1 MQRNLTNL
9 SKIQTQMSSMK
20 NFSKPSDDPINVQ
33 RAMQLQTSIDY
44 NAQYAV
50 NIKATQGWMQ
60 TTDTA
65 LVQLSTVLT
74 NIRNNLEKGGG
85 DGGYTQDERDKI
97 NDEVNQEVSQVA
109 QLLNTNFKGEYVF
122 GGTAG
127 LSKPVSTSNYDI
139 TRTVVSDGFDIS
151 GWKTGTVTFNIM
163 NSNGTTIDKTITLDT
178 KDSSGNPPD
187 TIDDVIKNLNAKIQ
201 SDTDFKDKINVV
213 KTDDGNIKF
222 LAVDSSETIKIDS
235 TGISNLSGVNGQQ
248 LSSTD
253 DYKNCVRIDYSDKD
267 GNTLNYLP
275 DVVSN
280 GFNPSNWNDKKIDFT
295 IKVPDPSN
303 PPDGTMDKTVEI
315 STMAI
320 TENTNID
327 DVVKDLNT
335 KVQESDPDFKDKVNV
350 VKTNDGNIKFLAID
364 SSDTI
369 KIKSTEIGDMNIP
382 VDGQQLSSMAL
393 ENIGASKN
401 IEVSQGVVL
410 DYNATAVDVMK
421 YGSGDNDDI
430 RLLMDRIEHH
440 MAGQVQSY
448 TDTDGNKVTK
458 DTKNAILGADGNY
471 YIWKNDQE
479 EATKQLTNQDLIDI
493 DAASKQV
500 LKVDS
505 QIGAKEKR
513 MDGLSDQNSSAK
525 VDMTDILSKTE
536 DIDIS
541 EKTIEYATMITIYQ
555 ACLQTGARIMQ
566 PTLMDY
572 IS

>member
-50 NIKATQGWMQ
+50 NIKAAQGWMQ

-65 LVQLSTVLT
+65 LVQLNTVLT
-74 NIRNNLEKGGG
+74 KIRNNLEKGGG
-85 DGGYTQDERDKI
+85 DGGYTQDEMDKI
-97 NDEVNQEVSQVA
+97 NDEVNQEVSQIA

-127 LSKPVSTSNYDI
+127 LSKPVSTSTYDI
-139 TRTVVSDGFDIS
+139 IR
-151 GWKTGTVTFNIM
+151 
-163 NSNGTTIDKTITLDT
+163 
-178 KDSSGNPPD
+178 
-187 TIDDVIKNLNAKIQ
+187 
-201 SDTDFKDKINVV
+201 
-213 KTDDGNIKF
+213 
-222 LAVDSSETIKIDS
+222 
-235 TGISNLSGVNGQQ
+235 
-248 LSSTD
+248 STD
-253 DYKNCVRIDYSDKD
+253 VYKGCVRIDYSDKD
-267 GNTLNYLP
+267 GNTVDYLP
-275 DVVSN
+275 DVVSD
-280 GFNPSNWNDKKIDFT
+280 GFDKDQWT
-295 IKVPDPSN
+295 SGNIKLDLFES
-303 PPDGTMDKTVEI
+303 DGTTVDKEI
-315 STMAI
+315 TTLNAKSLDGGDP
-320 TENTNID
+320 ENID
-327 DVVKDLNT
+327 DAVKNLNA
-335 KVQESDPDFKDKVNV
+335 QIQSNPDFRDKVNV
-350 VKTNDGNIKFLAID
+350 VKTNDGNIKFLAVN
-364 SSDTI
+364 SSEII
-369 KIKSTEIGDMNIP
+369 KISSTDIDNLSGVN
-382 VDGQQLSSMAL
+382 GKQLSSMDL

-410 DYNATAVDVMK
+410 DYNTTAVDVMK

-440 MAGQVQSY
+440 MAGQVW
-448 TDTDGNKVTK
+448 DCKDAEGNKIKAT
-458 DTKNAILGADGNY
+458 DEGATPLLNADGDIEKDADGDDIY
-471 YIWKNDQE
+471 YTWVNNQDKAKE
-479 EATKQLTNQDLIDI
+479 QLTNQDLIDI

-513 MDGLSDQNSSAK
+513 MDGLSDQNSSSK

>member
-1 MQRNLTNL
+1 MRVTNKLLSNNFLTDMQRNLANL

-50 NIKATQGWMQ
+50 NIKAAQGWMQ

-65 LVQLSTVLT
+65 LVQLNTVLT
-74 NIRNNLEKGGG
+74 NIRNNLEKGGNAA
-85 DGGYTQDERDKI
+85 YTQDERDKV
-97 NDEVNQEVSQVA
+97 NDEVNQQVSQIA

-127 LSKPVSTSNYDI
+127 LSKPVSTSTYDI
-139 TRTVVSDGFDIS
+139 TR
-151 GWKTGTVTFNIM
+151 
-163 NSNGTTIDKTITLDT
+163 
-178 KDSSGNPPD
+178 
-187 TIDDVIKNLNAKIQ
+187 
-201 SDTDFKDKINVV
+201 
-213 KTDDGNIKF
+213 
-222 LAVDSSETIKIDS
+222 
-235 TGISNLSGVNGQQ
+235 
-248 LSSTD
+248 STD
-253 DYKNCVRIDYSDKD
+253 TYKGCVRIDYSDKD
-267 GNTLNYLP
+267 GNTVDYLP
-275 DVVSN
+275 DVISDGFDINNWTSSVDSTVDSTGITKSVSDL
-280 GFNPSNWNDKKIDFT
+280 PSNVKFTVDGISYNLDLSGVTTAADVINTLDADTTGLKDKIE
-295 IKVPDPSN
+295 IVGN
-303 PPDGTMDKTVEI
+303 ADGTVTFKAKNIGDSIKTNIVGKTI
-315 STMAI
+315 GFDFNSNTYKIAI
-320 TENTNID
+320 DPADSNID

-335 KVQESDPDFKDKVNV
+335 QIQNITGLKDKINV
-350 VKTNDGNIKFLAID
+350 VKTNDGNIKFLAVG
-364 SSDTI
+364 SDDI
-369 KIKSTEIGDMNIP
+369 KISGTGTTI
-382 VDGQQLSSMAL
+382 VDDLAGAVGKQLSSMDL

-410 DYNATAVDVMK
+410 DYNTTAVDVMK
-421 YGSGDNDDI
+421 YGSGENDDI

-541 EKTIEYATMITIYQ
+541 EKTIEYSTMITIYQ
-555 ACLQTGARIMQ
+555 ACLQTGASIMQ

>member
-1 MQRNLTNL
+1 MRVTNKLLSNNFLTDMQRNLTNL

-50 NIKATQGWMQ
+50 NIKAAQGWMQ

-65 LVQLSTVLT
+65 LTQINTVLT
-74 NIRNNLEKGGG
+74 KIRNNLEKGGG

-97 NDEVNQEVSQVA
+97 NDEVNQEVSQIA

-127 LSKPVSTSNYDI
+127 LSKPVSTSTYDI
-139 TRTVVSDGFDIS
+139 TRSATDVY
-151 GWKTGTVTFNIM
+151 
-163 NSNGTTIDKTITLDT
+163 
-178 KDSSGNPPD
+178 KDC
-187 TIDDVIKNLNAKIQ
+187 
-201 SDTDFKDKINVV
+201 V
-213 KTDDGNIKF
+213 K
-222 LAVDSSETIKIDS
+222 
-235 TGISNLSGVNGQQ
+235 
-248 LSSTD
+248 
-253 DYKNCVRIDYSDKD
+253 IDYSDKD
-267 GNTLNYLP
+267 GNTVNYLP
-275 DVVSN
+275 DVVSD
-280 GFNPSNWNDKKIDFT
+280 GFDINNWISSIDSTVDSTGITKSVSDLPSNVKFT
-295 IKVPDPSN
+295 V
-303 PPDGTMDKTVEI
+303 DGTTYNLDLSSLDLSGATAAADVINTLDADTTGLKDKIEIDDNGDGTVTFKAKNIDDSIKTNIVGKTI
-315 STMAI
+315 SFDFNSNTYKIAI
-320 TENTNID
+320 DPADSNID

-335 KVQESDPDFKDKVNV
+335 QIQNITGLKDKINV
-350 VKTNDGNIKFLAID
+350 VKTNDGNIKFLAVG
-364 SSDTI
+364 SDNI
-369 KIKSTEIGDMNIP
+369 KISGTTV
-382 VDGQQLSSMAL
+382 VDDLAGAVDKQLSSMDL

-410 DYNATAVDVMK
+410 DYNVTAVDVMK

-440 MAGQVQSY
+440 LAGQVEQ
-448 TDTDGNKVTK
+448 TDDDGNIQK
-458 DTKNAILGADGNY
+458 DLDGNIIY
-471 YIWKNDQE
+471 VNDE
-479 EATKQLTNQDLIDI
+479 EKAKERLINEDLIDI

-513 MDGLSDQNSSAK
+513 MDGLSDQNSSSK

-536 DIDIS
+536 DIDITQ
-541 EKTIEYATMITIYQ
+541 KTIEYATMITIYQ
-555 ACLQTGARIMQ
+555 ACLQTGGRIIQ

>member
-1 MQRNLTNL
+1 MQRNLANL

-50 NIKATQGWMQ
+50 NIKAAQGWMQ

-65 LVQLSTVLT
+65 LVQLNTVLG
-74 NIRNNLEKGGG
+74 NIRNNLEKGGNAA
-85 DGGYTQDERDKI
+85 YTQDERDKV

-127 LSKPVSTSNYDI
+127 LSKPVNTSTYDI
-139 TRTVVSDGFDIS
+139 TRSADVYKDCIRINYSDKDGNTVDYLPDVVSDGFDK
-151 GWKTGTVTFNIM
+151 GQWGTGTVTFNIM
-163 NSNGTTIDKTITLDT
+163 KSDGTIDKTVTLDAKDPEDGT
-178 KDSSGNPPD
+178 KLPD
-187 TIDDVIKNLNAKIQ
+187 TIDDVIENLNAKIQ
-201 SDTDFKDKINVV
+201 SNSDFMDKI
-213 KTDDGNIKF
+213 
-222 LAVDSSETIKIDS
+222 
-235 TGISNLSGVNGQQ
+235 
-248 LSSTD
+248 
-253 DYKNCVRIDYSDKD
+253 
-267 GNTLNYLP
+267 
-275 DVVSN
+275 
-280 GFNPSNWNDKKIDFT
+280 
-295 IKVPDPSN
+295 
-303 PPDGTMDKTVEI
+303 
-315 STMAI
+315 
-320 TENTNID
+320 
-327 DVVKDLNT
+327 
-335 KVQESDPDFKDKVNV
+335 NV
-350 VKTNDGNIKFLAID
+350 VKTNDGNIKFLAVNSSDIIKISSTDID
-364 SSDTI
+364 SLSGVNDR
-369 KIKSTEIGDMNIP
+369 
-382 VDGQQLSSMAL
+382 QLSSMAL

-410 DYNATAVDVMK
+410 DYNTTAVDVMK
-421 YGSGDNDDI
+421 YGSGENDDI

-440 MAGQVQSY
+440 MAGQVEK
-448 TDTDGNKVTK
+448 TDDSGNVLKDSDGNIIYEDNQT
-458 DTKNAILGADGNY
+458 
-471 YIWKNDQE
+471 
-479 EATKQLTNQDLIDI
+479 EAKEKLTNQDLIDI

-541 EKTIEYATMITIYQ
+541 EKTIQYSTMITIYQ
-555 ACLQTGARIMQ
+555 ACLQTGASIMQ

>member
-1 MQRNLTNL
+1 MRVTNKLLSNNFLTDMQRNLANL

-50 NIKATQGWMQ
+50 NIKAAQGWMQ

-65 LVQLSTVLT
+65 LVQLNTVLG
-74 NIRNNLEKGGG
+74 NIRNNLEKGGNAA
-85 DGGYTQDERDKI
+85 YTQDERDKV

-127 LSKPVSTSNYDI
+127 LSKPVNTSTYDI
-139 TRTVVSDGFDIS
+139 TRSADVYKDCIRINYSDKDGNTVDYLPDVVSDGFDINNWTSQSVSALKTKGTVSFTIEGTTYNLDLS
-151 GWKTGTVTFNIM
+151 GLPDTPKANDVIDKLNSDATLKGKINIVKVDDNTVKFTAVNNSDVVETNLTEGKTVTFNGE
-163 NSNGTTIDKTITLDT
+163 SSFTIDPM
-178 KDSSGNPPD
+178 DSS
-187 TIDDVIKNLNAKIQ
+187 V
-201 SDTDFKDKINVV
+201 
-213 KTDDGNIKF
+213 
-222 LAVDSSETIKIDS
+222 
-235 TGISNLSGVNGQQ
+235 
-248 LSSTD
+248 
-253 DYKNCVRIDYSDKD
+253 
-267 GNTLNYLP
+267 
-275 DVVSN
+275 
-280 GFNPSNWNDKKIDFT
+280 
-295 IKVPDPSN
+295 
-303 PPDGTMDKTVEI
+303 
-315 STMAI
+315 
-320 TENTNID
+320 D

-335 KVQESDPDFKDKVNV
+335 QIQSSTSTLRDKINV
-350 VKTNDGNIKFLAID
+350 VKTNDGNIKFLAVD
-364 SSDTI
+364 SNDDI
-369 KIKSTEIGDMNIP
+369 NLSTDITDMNIP
-382 VDGQQLSSMAL
+382 TGGQQLSSMDL

-410 DYNATAVDVMK
+410 DYNTTAVDVMK
-421 YGSGDNDDI
+421 YGSGENDDI

-440 MAGQVQSY
+440 MAGQVEK
-448 TDTDGNKVTK
+448 TDASGNVLKDSDGNIIYEDNQT
-458 DTKNAILGADGNY
+458 
-471 YIWKNDQE
+471 
-479 EATKQLTNQDLIDI
+479 EAKEKLTNQDLIDI

-541 EKTIEYATMITIYQ
+541 EKTIEYSTMITIYQ
-555 ACLQTGARIMQ
+555 ACLQTGASIMQ